1 MLIKHKYELR
11 ERRKKRIRKKV
22 SGTAE
27 RPRLC
32 IYKSLRHLYAQ
43 IIDDSVGKTLAAVT
57 TNTKELKA
65 EGRKTFANQDY
76 AKRLGKAIAEKA
88 LAAGITQVV
97 FDRSGYPYHGVVKAF
112 ADAAREGGLKF

>member
-11 ERRKKRIRKKV
+11 ERRKKRIRKKI
-22 SGTAE
+22 SGTPE

-43 IIDDSVGKTLAAVT
+43 IVDDVAGHTLAAAT
-57 TNTKELKA
+57 TNTKALKA
-65 EGRKTFANQDY
+65 EGRKTFANQEY
-76 AKRLGKAIAEKA
+76 AKRLGKEIAEKA
-88 LAAGITQVV
+88 KAAGITQVV

-112 ADAAREGGLKF
+112 AEAAREGGLKF

>member
-22 SGTAE
+22 SGTPE

-43 IIDDSVGKTLAAVT
+43 LVDDLAGRTLVAVT
-57 TNTKELKA
+57 TNTKTLKA
-65 EGRKTFANQDY
+65 EGRKTFANQEY
-76 AKRLGKAIAEKA
+76 AKRLGKEIAEKA
-88 LAAGITQVV
+88 IAAGITKVV

-112 ADAAREGGLKF
+112 AEAVRESGLKF

>member
-65 EGRKTFANQDY
+65 EGRKSFANQDY

>member
-11 ERRKKRIRKKV
+11 ERRKIRIRKKIA
-22 SGTAE
+22 GTPE

-43 IIDDSVGKTLAAVT
+43 IVDDTAGHTFVAAT

-65 EGRKTFANQDY
+65 EGRKTFANQEY
-76 AKRLGKAIAEKA
+76 AKRLGKEIAEKA
-88 LAAGITQVV
+88 KAVGITQVV

-112 ADAAREGGLKF
+112 AEAAREGGLKF